1 MLFVTLWSDTSPF
14 PSENSRGTHSV
25 YTHWRD
31 WDIMFHVSTMLP
43 YDEWDPAKVQR
54 SRVIGNDVVN
64 IIFQEGDTSF
74 PANCMP
80 GAVTCTL
87 LCLLRPE

>member
-1 MLFVTLWSDTSPF
+1 M
-14 PSENSRGTHSV
+14 